1 MAEPLLLNTARGAYR
16 LSLVEQTA
24 AGGGPWVLTLSAEHA
39 GGLEKFAFRC
49 HIAPRLLVKA
59 AITEPTAACAR
70 IAGWLEKQFEQVREA
85 ALKSIRS
92 ERRLADI
99 QFDQADPGPFV

>member
-1 MAEPLLLNTARGAYR
+1 MADPVLLNTARGAYR

-24 AGGGPWVLTLSAEHA
+24 AGVGPWMLTLSAEHA

-49 HIAPRLLVKA
+49 HIAPELLEEA
-59 AITEPTAACAR
+59 AIADPTVACAR
-70 IAGWLEKQFEQVREA
+70 LAGWLEKQFEQIREA

-92 ERRLADI
+92 ERRLAEI
-99 QFDQADPGPFV
+99 EFDEACPGPF

>member
-1 MAEPLLLNTARGAYR
+1 MADPVPLNTARGAYW

-24 AGGGPWVLTLSAEHA
+24 AGAGPWVLTLSAEHA

-49 HIAPRLLVKA
+49 HIAPQLLEKA
-59 AITEPTAACAR
+59 AIADPMAACAR
-70 IAGWLEKQFEQVREA
+70 IAGWLEGQFEQIRET

-92 ERRLADI
+92 ERRLAEI
-99 QFDQADPGPFV
+99 EFDQARPGPF